1 MEKVMTEN
9 TVIKPNVSI
18 KVLRDFVAVQQVK
31 KPEEHVGLIQI
42 VRLSDR
48 LAHGVVVAKGT
59 GVLTQ
64 NGQAHEI
71 EVNIGDTIVYDTH
84 SAREVQNKGEKY
96 SIVNELSIL
105 CVLL

>member
-1 MEKVMTEN
+1 MTNKKVN
-9 TVIKPNVSI
+9 IR
-18 KVLRDFVAVQQVK
+18 VLRDFVAVQPIK

-48 LAHGVVVAKGT
+48 LAHGIVVAKGT

-64 NGQAHEI
+64 NGEAHEI
-71 EVNIGDTIVYDTH
+71 EVNIGDRIVYDTL
-84 SAREVQNKGEKY
+84 SAREVQNEGEKY
-96 SIVNELSIL
+96 FIVNELSIL